1 MFLLLLGMPLK
12 NHHHVKQKT
21 QKKQNMKVYLND
33 DEEDGLECYNSDVS
47 FVTTAVSLINDQ
59 LFLEW
64 PLGKDDFYDWIDDIK
79 VDRNS
84 VRINSAGG
92 ITLSTTISAKELLTF
107 ERQWNKVNIGDQK
120 WTINCEY

>member
-1 MFLLLLGMPLK
+1 MPLK